1 MSFAYLAALLVSIA
15 GLATLDFRY
24 RVAAFAQPLRT
35 AVTVSAAVL
44 FFLLWDLVGVGLG
57 IFFIGDAPYL
67 SGLVIAPEV
76 PVEEVFFL
84 ILLTYQTLL
93 LFLAFSRRG
102 AVQKGQQIAQEE
114 AREDVQRR
122 PQRRTPR
129 PGDTAQTGG
138 AA

>member
-1 MSFAYLAALLVSIA
+1 MSFAYLAALLVSLA

-24 RVAAFAQPLRT
+24 RVALFAQPVRT
-35 AVTVSAAVL
+35 ALTVGFAVV

-93 LFLAFSRRG
+93 LYLAFSRRG
-102 AVQKGQQIAQEE
+102 G
-114 AREDVQRR
+114 QRR
-122 PQRRTPR
+122 DDRRTPVA
-129 PGDTAQTGG
+129 DTG
-138 AA
+138 AAL

>member
-1 MSFAYLAALLVSIA
+1 MSFAYLAALLVSLA

-24 RVAAFAQPLRT
+24 RVALFAEPVRT
-35 AVTVSAAVL
+35 ALTVGIAVV

-93 LFLAFSRRG
+93 LYLAFSRRG
-102 AVQKGQQIAQEE
+102 G
-114 AREDVQRR
+114 
-122 PQRRTPR
+122 QRRTPR
-129 PGDTAQTGG
+129 EPRRASRRSEVAESGG
-138 AA
+138 AT